1 MNAER
6 EDGGSDLVGV
16 CFLIHFR
23 RRFALT
29 PCSNASLDTETPGSK
44 QAVIR
49 RSFDA
54 AS

>member
-1 MNAER
+1 MNAGR
-6 EDGGSDLVGV
+6 EDGGSDLVAV

-29 PCSNASLDTETPGSK
+29 PCSSASLDTETPGSR
-44 QAVIR
+44 QAVTR